1 MKDLYATTLQ
11 LVHLGDGDAFDV
23 ASKRALEW
31 AWRRLDEPAPD
42 LAKELSGQRGDTH
55 NGVSVGWRSTIA
67 ASARAF
73 EVRLGHPDENEPTMR
88 WQASV
93 IISEVEGAT
102 RASVHLG
109 MEATVHSLRP
119 WHVDLRPPAVVRE
132 LMQPPLLSYAGSIEL
147 PAGPMHLD
155 AEGVEPFVGDV
166 LKTDGR
172 ALPVLVISSE
182 VPPRLVEILDRS
194 LCGLVQVVHARD
206 EAADEEL
213 RAVLAPSGYTVPRG
227 GLRLF
232 WPDFGSPDSKRPQ
245 PYWTVAQLRQG
256 RRDRSRSVVTKLV
269 NLLAPISTG
278 RVPVDPGVL
287 KAKGKALE
295 ERAEKQR
302 ARTSA
307 MRERARRN
315 RQEAQRAKREAK
327 ALAGADGER
336 RLEERL
342 SEVEALLDHA
352 EGERD
357 EAFEQVSRS
366 KEEALKAI
374 EEAIEHSERA
384 ERLEIENKTL
394 HNNLRTITQ
403 FEAGDS
409 RDEVEDEDED
419 DSIPSEV
426 QGWGEVADWLP
437 DLEGPGFHVTDRAL
451 DCADGTGRYPHPDAM
466 WQGLRALEKVG
477 RAYNE
482 RGARLNMRFEEFA
495 QKHGGIEVALQDGT
509 YGDCWFEY
517 EGQQYERLPHVK
529 IDDAKASNEVGRI
542 YFALDS
548 DGKRVIV
555 DWFGTKPDRP
565 NTKRTALAT
574 AD

>member
-1 MKDLYATTLQ
+1 MRDLYATTLQ
-11 LVHLGDGDAFDV
+11 LVHLGDGDPFDV
-23 ASKRALEW
+23 ACLRALDW
-31 AWRRLDEPAPD
+31 ACRRLDGPAPD
-42 LAKELSGQRGDTH
+42 LAKESSGQRGDTQ
-55 NGVSVGWRSTIA
+55 NGVSVAWRSTIA

-73 EVRLGHPDENEPTMR
+73 EVRLAHPDEREPTMR

-93 IISEVEGAT
+93 TISEVDGAT

-119 WHVDLRPPAVVRE
+119 WHVDLRAPAVVRE

-147 PAGPMHLD
+147 AAGPMHLD
-155 AEGVEPFVGDV
+155 AEAVEPFMCDV
-166 LKTDGR
+166 LTANGR

-182 VPPRLVEILDRS
+182 VSPRLVEALDRS

-206 EAADEEL
+206 QVADEEL
-213 RAVLAPSGYTVPRG
+213 RAVLARSGYTVPQG

-232 WPDFGSPDSKRPQ
+232 WPDFGSRDSKQPQ
-245 PYWTVAQLRQG
+245 PYWTGAQLRQG
-256 RRDRSRSVVTKLV
+256 RRDRSRSVVTRLV

-278 RVPVDPGVL
+278 RVPVDPGVF

-295 ERAEKQR
+295 ERAEKQQARNR
-302 ARTSA
+302 AI
-307 MRERARRN
+307 RERARRN
-315 RQEAQRAKREAK
+315 RQEAQRVKREAK
-327 ALAGADGER
+327 ALAGADSER
-336 RLEERL
+336 RLEDRL

-357 EAFEQVSRS
+357 EAFEQVAKS
-366 KEEALKAI
+366 KQEELKAI
-374 EEAIEHSERA
+374 EEAMEHSERT
-384 ERLEIENKTL
+384 ELLEIENKTL
-394 HNNLRTITQ
+394 RDNLRTITQ
-403 FEAGDS
+403 FEAGGS
-409 RDEVEDEDED
+409 REEEDED
-419 DSIPSEV
+419 DDIPSDVKTWDEIS
-426 QGWGEVADWLP
+426 EWLP
-437 DLEGPGFHVTDRAL
+437 ELEGPGFHVTDRAL
-451 DCADGTGRYPHPDAM
+451 DCADGTGKYPHPDAM
-466 WQGLRALEKVG
+466 WQALRALERVG

-517 EGQQYERLPHVK
+517 EGKPYQRLPHVK
-529 IDDAKASNEVGRI
+529 IDDAKAPNEVGRI

-548 DGKRVIV
+548 DGRRVIV
-555 DWFGTKPDRP
+555 DWFGTKPERP
-565 NTKRTALAT
+565 NTKRTALAV